1 MKWNEEN
8 RNVEVTKQR
17 NKTKERT
24 ETKPKRSGARG
35 GDKRTTKR
43 SVELIRVKNHK
54 WTNDRSIVYDLHK
67 RRANA
72 IVVSI

>member
-1 MKWNEEN
+1 MKWRKPKRRGNETTKQNEGKN
-8 RNVEVTKQR
+8 RN
-17 NKTKERT
+17 
-24 ETKPKRSGARG
+24 ETKRSGARG

>member
-24 ETKPKRSGARG
+24 ETKPKEAEREEGIKEPRNEAS
-35 GDKRTTKR
+35 
-43 SVELIRVKNHK
+43 N
-54 WTNDRSIVYDLHK
+54 
-67 RRANA
+67 
-72 IVVSI
+72 